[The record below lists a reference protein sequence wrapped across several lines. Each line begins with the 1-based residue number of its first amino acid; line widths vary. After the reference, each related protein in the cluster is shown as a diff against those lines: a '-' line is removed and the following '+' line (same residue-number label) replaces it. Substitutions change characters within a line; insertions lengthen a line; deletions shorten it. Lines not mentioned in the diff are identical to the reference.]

1 MKKNKW
7 LVPTIT
13 ILIIIAVVFFFLK
26 NNATNSKLTY
36 TTVEIEKGKIT
47 QTVVTTGTLQPVT
60 SVQVGAQVSGKI
72 EKLYVDYN
80 SRVKKGQLLA
90 TIDPSISES
99 KVEESRA
106 SYDSSL
112 ASSKNVESQ
121 YKVALANVKKAQAA
135 TKTAMAKQEVAKA
148 NLESA
153 KNALNSSKA
162 SYEKSKATLENRKLD
177 YERAESLYQQNFIS
191 ASERDTAETNYKI
204 AQADITSAQAAIN
217 QAEASLKSAQLNL
230 ESATYDLESTRISE
244 DSAKFQADSSLNQV
258 KSSLAQVSQA
268 KSRLNQAEVDLS
280 YTKIYSPIDGIVTKR
295 AVSEGQTVASS
306 FNTPELFT
314 IVEDLT
320 NMEVIA
326 NVDEADIG
334 KVAEKMDTTFTVDA
348 FPTDTFTGVVKQV
361 RKVST
366 VESGVV
372 TYQAVISAHNP
383 EEKLMPG
390 MTANITIISKVSDEC
405 LKVPN
410 AALRFKAEKIP
421 DFPMPDRPPRDG
433 KRPDKKPSDFN
444 DKDGQ
449 VPPSDLKDKPSSP
462 SDSSGLGGRRRHK
475 KPDDAEKVWVLTKD
489 GNPKPVIL
497 KVGITGGNYT
507 EVVKVMRGELKEGDQ
522 VITAATKGN
531 KKDKKSKN
539 GKNNNQRGPGGP
551 GGPMR
556 V

>member
-13 ILIIIAVVFFFLK
+13 ILIIIAVFFFFMQ
-26 NNATNSKLTY
+26 NNAENKKLTY
-36 TTVEIEKGKIT
+36 TTLTVEKGKIT

-60 SVQVGAQVSGKI
+60 SVQVGAQVNGKI

-80 SRVKKGQLLA
+80 SKVKKGQLLA

-268 KSRLNQAEVDLS
+268 KSRLNQAEVDLG

-314 IVEDLT
+314 IVENLT
-320 NMEVIA
+320 NMEVVA

-334 KVAEKMDTTFTVDA
+334 KVAEKMEATFTVDA
-348 FPTDTFTGVVKQV
+348 FPTETFSGVVKQV

-383 EEKLMPG
+383 GEKLMPG
-390 MTANITIISKVSDEC
+390 MTANITIISKITDEC
-405 LKVPN
+405 IKVPN
-410 AALRFKAEKIP
+410 AALRFKADKIP
-421 DFPMPDRPPRDG
+421 DFPMPQRHARDG
-433 KRPDKKPSDFN
+433 KRPDKKAEFAGKDRPSR
-444 DKDGQ
+444 
-449 VPPSDLKDKPSSP
+449 SA
-462 SDSSGLGGRRRHK
+462 DSSKSGERRTHK
-475 KPDDAEKVWVLTKD
+475 KPEDAEMVWVLTPA
-489 GNPKPVIL
+489 GNPKPVRL
-497 KVGITGGNYT
+497 RVGITGGNYT
-507 EVVKVMRGELKEGDQ
+507 EVVKGDLKEGDK
-522 VITAATKGN
+522 VITAASKGN
-531 KKDKKSKN
+531 KKDKK
-539 GKNNNQRGPGGP
+539 KNNNRGPGGP
-551 GGPMR
+551 GGGRPMR